1 MNLERHCFRLLREY
15 IQVQQDLLTD
25 LQFLV
30 EDCMGHEDQQNL
42 PKGKKA
48 CHEDNC

>member
-30 EDCMGHEDQQNL
+30 EDYMGHEDQQNL

-48 CHEDNC
+48 CHEDNG

>member
-1 MNLERHCFRLLREY
+1 MNESRKALLSSVAG
-15 IQVQQDLLTD
+15 ILQVQQDLLTD

-42 PKGKKA
+42 PKGKGLS
-48 CHEDNC
+48 